1 MQNRESSAN
10 ENEVLRP
17 TYAPVAMAMGISM
30 TVWGL
35 MAPSLNIHAMWFM
48 SIAGVGLSTWAIKSW
63 ISEIVKQWES
73 NR

>member
-1 MQNRESSAN
+1 MIQTESTPNSN
-10 ENEVLRP
+10 QVPRP
-17 TYAPVAMAMGISM
+17 TYAPIAMAMGIAM

-48 SIAGVGLSTWAIKSW
+48 SITGAGLSTWAIKSW
-63 ISEIVKQWES
+63 IGEIVEQWES